1 MKEKI
6 IKLLKSQAFTD
17 HLLAIELL
25 KTDYSLVEEILPIQ
39 NKLNLSSVA
48 FFRSIPSGN
57 NGIYHFINR
66 KYSILYGTTCIV
78 RIPNEDIP
86 YWTRGNSYT
95 MNYSILDEIVS

>member
-6 IKLLKSQAFTD
+6 IKLFKSKLFAD
-17 HLLAIELL
+17 HLLAIETL
-25 KTDYSLVEEILPIQ
+25 KAKYDLIEEILPIQ
-39 NKLNLSSVA
+39 NRLNVSSIT
-48 FFRSIPSGN
+48 FFRSAPSGI

-95 MNYSILDEIVS
+95 VLDLIL

>member
-6 IKLLKSQAFTD
+6 IKLLESQVFTD

-25 KTDYSLVEEILPIQ
+25 KTDYSLVEEILPMQ
-39 NKLNLSSVA
+39 NRLNLSSVA
-48 FFRSIPSGN
+48 LFRSIPSGN

-66 KYSILYGTTCIV
+66 KCSILYGTTCVV

-86 YWTRGNSYT
+86 YWTRSKSYT
-95 MNYSILDEIVS
+95 IIDEIL